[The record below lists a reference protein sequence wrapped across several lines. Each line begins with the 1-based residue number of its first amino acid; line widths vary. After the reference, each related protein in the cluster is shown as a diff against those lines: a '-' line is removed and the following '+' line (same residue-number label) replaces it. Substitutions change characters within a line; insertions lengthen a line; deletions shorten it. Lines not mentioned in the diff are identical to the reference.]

1 MSSMKYTIKH
11 SERHLIYISEGDF
24 DIVKIFANKKG
35 VTAEHIIHE
44 MVSVAAKCWVEEH
57 VTRLQSAEDTARL
70 ARKQAL
76 ELINENGELR
86 RELKVLAAFNRQHE
100 S

>member
-24 DIVKIFANKKG
+24 DTVKIFANKKG

-44 MVSVAAKCWVEEH
+44 TVSVAAKCWVEEH
-57 VTRLQSAEDTARL
+57 ATRLEVAEDTARL
-70 ARKQAL
+70 ARKQSL
-76 ELINENGELR
+76 ELIEQNGQLR
-86 RELKVLAAFNRQHE
+86 RQVKLLTAMQRHQ